1 MPRWLDGAVFL
12 HSHEAGPCS
21 SSSPK
26 RCRVRYRLTDTN
38 VLELNFVCFKR
49 ATDVMQSKACVKAAF
64 PWSSTGE
71 LCGVCHKLTHLGRL
85 CVNPDCRRNAPDV
98 RKLGGYY
105 VLYLE
110 DGVTPMAQ
118 PKIAYNHSDIHR
130 GCIHELHELGN
141 VGLVVDYAAY
151 VVLPK
156 LKGRWY
162 NKKRYLSLTAHLN
175 A

>member
-1 MPRWLDGAVFL
+1 M
-12 HSHEAGPCS
+12 
-21 SSSPK
+21 
-26 RCRVRYRLTDTN
+26 
-38 VLELNFVCFKR
+38 
-49 ATDVMQSKACVKAAF
+49 
-64 PWSSTGE
+64 
-71 LCGVCHKLTHLGRL
+71 
-85 CVNPDCRRNAPDV
+85 
-98 RKLGGYY
+98 
-105 VLYLE
+105 YLE

-162 NKKRYLSLTAHLN
+162 NK
-175 A
+175 